1 MMGIGLD
8 KKTNLKS
15 LRHSF
20 AAVLIE
26 YDVAM
31 EIVRDLIAHSN
42 YSTTMDIYSHVDPD
56 MHKEASKRRHKRRYK
71 YYGRRE
77 KSGAQEET

>member
-1 MMGIGLD
+1 MMGTGLD

-20 AAVLIE
+20 PTVLIE
-26 YDVAM
+26 HDVAM

-56 MHKEASKRRHKRRYK
+56 MHKDASKQIN
-71 YYGRRE
+71 E
-77 KSGAQEET
+77 ALVN

>member
-56 MHKEASKRRHKRRYK
+56 MHKEASKQIN
-71 YYGRRE
+71 E
-77 KSGAQEET
+77 AWVN